1 MEFDIARSEFLEGLS
16 SSQGVVEKR
25 NTLPIL
31 SNVKIEAVEGGV
43 SVLATDLDMGV
54 RRICS
59 GTVKGSGALTVNAR
73 KLYEIVRESAGD
85 TIRVKG
91 LPNSWVEVHSGKSR
105 FKLMGLDPK
114 EYPDVPGLSVKI
126 GKGTPAAQMRAVDL
140 DHMIESTIFAVSL
153 DETRFNL
160 SGVYVERSEEGALR
174 MVATDG
180 HRLALVDGTVE
191 GKLPEKGVILPRK
204 GLAELKKLLES
215 AGEDKV
221 SFVIDGPI
229 AKVLVGRA
237 ELFMRLVDGEF
248 PDYRQVIPEKTE
260 QVLALEREPLLAA
273 LRRVAILSTERSR
286 GVRLT
291 LDGGVLEVRTE
302 NPDLGEAA
310 EELEIPYSG
319 PKISIGFNSR
329 YLIEALMVMEEVER
343 VQLGVTDDVSPGTLR
358 VEGDERYTY
367 VVMPMRL

>member
-1 MEFDIARSEFLEGLS
+1 MEFEIARSEFLEGLS

-31 SNVKIEAVEGGV
+31 SNVKIEPVEGGI
-43 SVLATDLDMGV
+43 SLLATDLEIGV
-54 RRICS
+54 RRVCS

-91 LPNSWVEVHSGKSR
+91 LENSWVEIHSGKSR
-105 FKLMGLDPK
+105 FKLVGLDPK
-114 EYPDVPGLSVKI
+114 EFPAVPGLAGKPAEGSSSV
-126 GKGTPAAQMRAVDL
+126 RARAGDL
-140 DHMIESTIFAVSL
+140 NRMIESTIFAVSM

-160 SGVYVERSEEGALR
+160 SGVYIEEHEGRLR

-180 HRLALVDGTVE
+180 HRLAMVDGGVE

-204 GLAELKKLLES
+204 GLAEVKKLLDAE
-215 AGEDKV
+215 ADEKV
-221 SFVIDGPI
+221 SVVIDGPV
-229 AKVLVGRA
+229 ARVLVGKG

-248 PDYRQVIPEKTE
+248 PDYRQVIPKQTAH
-260 QVLALEREPLLAA
+260 VIALDREPFLAA

-291 LDGGVLEVRTE
+291 LEDRTLEVRTE

-310 EELEIPYSG
+310 EELEVPYTG
-319 PKISIGFNSR
+319 AKISIGFNSR
-329 YLIEALMVMEEVER
+329 YLIEALMVMQDIER
-343 VQLGVTDDVSPGTLR
+343 VELGVTDDVSPGTLR
-358 VEGDERYTY
+358 AEADERYTY

>member
-1 MEFDIARSEFLEGLS
+1 MEFEIARSEFLDGLS
-16 SSQGVVEKR
+16 SSQGIVEKR

-31 SNVKIEAVEGGV
+31 SNVKIEPVEGGI
-43 SVLATDLDMGV
+43 SVLATDLDVGV
-54 RRICS
+54 RRVCS

-73 KLYEIVRESAGD
+73 KLYEIVRESAGE

-91 LPNSWVEVHSGKSR
+91 LENSWVEVHSGKSR

-114 EYPDVPGLSVKI
+114 EFPSVPGLSTKP
-126 GKGTPAAQMRAVDL
+126 GKAANAMQAVAADL
-140 DHMIESTIFAVSL
+140 NRMIESTIFAVSM

-160 SGVYVERSEEGALR
+160 SGVYIEGHEGSLR

-180 HRLALVDGTVE
+180 HRLALVDGAIE

-204 GLAELKKLLES
+204 GLAEVKKLLDAQPDE
-215 AGEDKV
+215 KV
-221 SFVIDGPI
+221 SFVIEGAV
-229 AKVLVGRA
+229 AKVLVGSG

-248 PDYRQVIPEKTE
+248 PDYGQVIPKKTA
-260 QVLALEREPLLAA
+260 QVLGLDREPLLAA
-273 LRRVAILSTERSR
+273 LRRVSILSTERSR

-291 LDGGVLEVRTE
+291 LDGGTLEVRTE

-310 EELEIPYSG
+310 EELEIAYSG

-329 YLIEALMVMEEVER
+329 YLIEALMVMHDVER
-343 VQLGVTDDVSPGTLR
+343 VELGVTDDVSPGTLR
-358 VEGDERYTY
+358 AEGDERYTY